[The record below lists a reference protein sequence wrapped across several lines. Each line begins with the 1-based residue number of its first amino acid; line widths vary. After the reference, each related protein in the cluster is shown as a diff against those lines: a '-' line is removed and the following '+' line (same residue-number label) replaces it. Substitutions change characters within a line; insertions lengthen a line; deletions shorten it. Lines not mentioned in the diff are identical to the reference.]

1 MGLLLLNDVT
11 TTIEPEG
18 PVYTPPERV
27 IVVLNESR
35 LMIVYEDRLIVASG
49 DNE

>member
-11 TTIEPEG
+11 TTTEPEG

-27 IVVLNESR
+27 IVVLNDSR
-35 LMIVYEDRLIVASG
+35 LFMRID
-49 DNE
+49 